1 MLELLLSQEQI
12 AEVKQ
17 RAQDW
22 LEQRKT
28 PSPKPSDRT
37 RRRKMKHSR
46 GAPAKKL
53 PTGNFVP
60 NPASSGNGALAL
72 VFHVG
77 RPWRAVPEK
86 NRWSE

>member
-1 MLELLLSQEQI
+1 
-12 AEVKQ
+12 
-17 RAQDW
+17 
-22 LEQRKT
+22 
-28 PSPKPSDRT
+28 
-37 RRRKMKHSR
+37 MKYSR

-60 NPASSGNGALAL
+60 NPASSGNGAVAL

-86 NRWSE
+86 SRWSE